1 MPGLEDMKLT
11 CATLRAAWNENDDCV
26 GAQRYI
32 VRGAE
37 SPQSVGLAEGAR
49 VVCCHISRVPAFGQG
64 RPVGLASQVRRSA
77 QSIRANI
84 TEGCSRPTN
93 RDFARF
99 LQIAIASASE
109 LEDHLE
115 FARDV
120 DLLKPNEANPLLIQ
134 VVEVRRMLYALLK
147 RVQDDGGD

>member
-1 MPGLEDMKLT
+1 MQNPRNLFVWQK
-11 CATLRAAWNENDDCV
+11 AH
-26 GAQRYI
+26 
-32 VRGAE
+32 
-37 SPQSVGLAEGAR
+37 GLAVNTYHACRRLAR
-49 VVCCHISRVPAFGQG
+49 VDRS
-64 RPVGLASQVRRSA
+64 GLASQVRRAA

-84 TEGCSRPTN
+84 TEGCSRSSN

-120 DLLKPNEANPLLIQ
+120 GLLPPNDATPLLRQ
-134 VVEVRRMLYALLK
+134 VIGVRRMLYALLK
-147 RVQDDGGD
+147 RVQNEGGD